1 MKQKGMHENCGENN
15 THAPSIILV
24 VEDDEGLSR
33 LIQKNLQRAGSQTES
48 ALNGSDAITYILNN
62 QTKLLLLDYR
72 LPDMSGK
79 QVIETLA
86 EQQRIVPFI
95 IMTGHGDE
103 KVAVEMMKLGARD
116 YLVKDAEFL
125 NVLPSV
131 VNRVLGQLEIEER
144 LNETETKLKESEEKY
159 HNLIEFANVGIIAV
173 EDDKII
179 QVNKRAEEIYGY
191 SKEELIGQ
199 STDILTPEKYSK
211 QHKELLNK
219 ILKFGKVKKMI
230 FEEEGLRKD
239 GTLFPIEISFSLSQP
254 KENTLISVMRDITE
268 RKEMEKKLLQS
279 EKLKSLG
286 ELAGGVAHDFNNVLA
301 AILGRVQL
309 LRTQIVLPPGKK
321 EKRKSVLDLKAG
333 LEIIERAAIDG
344 SETVRRIQEFS
355 RRRTDD
361 QDFTQVDINEL
372 VNNALDFTKVR
383 WKNEAESKGIQIKI
397 QKEFSSLPTTAGSA
411 SELREVFANLINNAV
426 DAMPQG
432 GQIKVK
438 TVKEDSHI
446 AVTLEDTGSGISRD
460 IKDRIFDPFFTTKGV
475 QSTGLGLSVSYG
487 IINRHRGT
495 IKVDSVEG
503 EGSTFTIQL
512 PLSKETGGQ
521 KDKEK
526 RITSVSMKQRKA
538 RILVIEDEEDVRQ
551 LLSDILT
558 DSGHEVETASDGN
571 HGVEMFKKK
580 EFDLVFTDLGMP
592 GLSGWQVAE
601 QIKGIDK
608 NIPVALI
615 TGWKVR
621 LAVSEL
627 EKSGIDFIVNKP
639 FRLDQVLKLVKDGL
653 EQRKV
658 VIVTQDTRKKKS
670 QT

>member
-1 MKQKGMHENCGENN
+1 MHENCGENN

-173 EDDKII
+173 ENDKII

-309 LRTQIVLPPGKK
+309 QEEEPMIKTLP
-321 EKRKSVLDLKAG
+321 RL
-333 LEIIERAAIDG
+333 
-344 SETVRRIQEFS
+344 
-355 RRRTDD
+355 
-361 QDFTQVDINEL
+361 
-372 VNNALDFTKVR
+372 
-383 WKNEAESKGIQIKI
+383 
-397 QKEFSSLPTTAGSA
+397 
-411 SELREVFANLINNAV
+411 
-426 DAMPQG
+426 
-432 GQIKVK
+432 
-438 TVKEDSHI
+438 
-446 AVTLEDTGSGISRD
+446 
-460 IKDRIFDPFFTTKGV
+460 
-475 QSTGLGLSVSYG
+475 
-487 IINRHRGT
+487 
-495 IKVDSVEG
+495 
-503 EGSTFTIQL
+503 
-512 PLSKETGGQ
+512 
-521 KDKEK
+521 
-526 RITSVSMKQRKA
+526 
-538 RILVIEDEEDVRQ
+538 
-551 LLSDILT
+551 ILT
-558 DSGHEVETASDGN
+558 S
-571 HGVEMFKKK
+571 
-580 EFDLVFTDLGMP
+580 
-592 GLSGWQVAE
+592 W
-601 QIKGIDK
+601 
-608 NIPVALI
+608 
-615 TGWKVR
+615 
-621 LAVSEL
+621 
-627 EKSGIDFIVNKP
+627 
-639 FRLDQVLKLVKDGL
+639 
-653 EQRKV
+653 
-658 VIVTQDTRKKKS
+658 
-670 QT
+670 